1 MTVKVSKPA
10 INVREE
16 LADLRKP
23 TGLAGEA
30 MLRAETPQEQQA
42 LIGVGRRNLLINGG
56 FDVWQRATSV
66 TGATSSGYSS
76 ADRWEHNSSGGTLSI
91 SRQALTVGQ
100 TSVPRSLRYFM
111 RFNATTGNNNA
122 GIWQKIEGVDRVQG
136 EVTISFYAKGT
147 NPSGGNFEI
156 ELEQYFGSGGSTYIS
171 SIETFSV
178 TSEWQR
184 FILTINVPSISGK
197 TISGGNDYY
206 RFYFRQPEGDTS
218 TAAWTLDITGVQL
231 ELGKVA
237 TPFEHR
243 SYGEELALCQRY
255 YERIQDHDPQ
265 SQDTNGNT
273 SSEVLIGLGMCL
285 SSTRVLGRLDGWK
298 VTKRVPPTVSI
309 SHSTQIEAIQTG
321 AWYPATNT
329 PNFRASIFG
338 CRADFTHGG
347 SLTAGGA
354 VELRL
359 KNDGIDAYIE
369 IDAEL

>member
-1 MTVKVSKPA
+1 MTVRIEKPA

-23 TGLAGEA
+23 SGVAGEA

-42 LIGVGRRNLLINGG
+42 LIGVGRRNVLINGG

-76 ADRWEHNSSGGTLSI
+76 ADRWQHNGSGGTLSI

-111 RFNATTGNNNA
+111 RLNATTGNNNA
-122 GIWQKIEGVDRVQG
+122 GIWQKVEGVDRVQG
-136 EVTISFYAKGT
+136 NITISFYAKGT

-171 SIETFSV
+171 SVETFSV
-178 TSEWQR
+178 TSEWQK
-184 FILTINVPSISGK
+184 FTLNINVPSISGK

-206 RFYFRQPEGDTS
+206 RVYFRQPENDT
-218 TAAWTLDITGVQL
+218 TTTAWTLDFTGVQL

-243 SYGEELALCQRY
+243 SYGEELALCQRFHWRPPSGTHFFAY
-255 YERIQDHDPQ
+255 QYQPGYRMAQVRMPVEMR
-265 SQDTNGNT
+265 
-273 SSEVLIGLGMCL
+273 
-285 SSTRVLGRLDGWK
+285 ST
-298 VTKRVPPTVSI
+298 PTVTY
-309 SHSTQIEAIQTG
+309 ST
-321 AWYPATNT
+321 
-329 PNFRASIFG
+329 S
-338 CRADFTHGG
+338 GG
-347 SLTAGGA
+347 SGWTTYNHNNTHIGYYADA
-354 VELRL
+354 VNTLAS
-359 KNDGIDAYIE
+359 NVYIYNLQC
-369 IDAEL
+369 DAEL